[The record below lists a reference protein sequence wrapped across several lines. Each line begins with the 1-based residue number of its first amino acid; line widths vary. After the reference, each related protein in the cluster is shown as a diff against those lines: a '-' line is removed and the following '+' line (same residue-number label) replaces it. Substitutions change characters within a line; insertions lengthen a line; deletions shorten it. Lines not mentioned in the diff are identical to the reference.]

1 MLMITAAAL
10 LFAGFSL
17 VPAHLS
23 VLGTDVSCGA
33 PVFNLSATRTEDPVA
48 QDCAD
53 RNQQRI
59 LLGTVFAVIALVA
72 GSVMLTS
79 AKNAEGATGIRADV
93 EPARSLIA
101 RLLLK
106 FAVLIGLLVLAVVV
120 LSLMLG

>member
-17 VPAHLS
+17 VPVQLA

-33 PVFNLSATRTEDPVA
+33 PVLNLSATRTADPIA
-48 QDCAD
+48 EDCAD
-53 RNQQRI
+53 RNQQRFF
-59 LLGTVFAVIALVA
+59 LGTVFAVIALVA
-72 GSVMLTS
+72 GSVMLTA
-79 AKNAEGATGIRADV
+79 AKNAEGSTGSRADV
-93 EPARSLIA
+93 EPASSLIA

-106 FAVLIGLLVLAVVV
+106 FAVLIGLIVLAAVV